1 MKKIVVISSSPRK
14 NGNSEIL
21 ADQFIKGATSV
32 GHKVIK
38 INLAN
43 YRIAPCLACEYC
55 RGHHNRCVLK
65 DDANKVIEEIV
76 NTDVFVM
83 ATPVYFYSLSAQLKI
98 LIDRMFAREYEIR
111 NSHKRKTAY
120 LILTSGSTDREQMH
134 GTIESF
140 RGFIKVLKKV
150 DEGGIIYGLGA
161 FNKGDAYTHP
171 SYDEAYQMGSTI

>member
-55 RGHHNRCVLK
+55 RGHPNRCVLK

-76 NTDVFVM
+76 IV
-83 ATPVYFYSLSAQLKI
+83 
-98 LIDRMFAREYEIR
+98 
-111 NSHKRKTAY
+111 
-120 LILTSGSTDREQMH
+120 
-134 GTIESF
+134 
-140 RGFIKVLKKV
+140 
-150 DEGGIIYGLGA
+150 
-161 FNKGDAYTHP
+161 
-171 SYDEAYQMGSTI
+171 

>member
-1 MKKIVVISSSPRK
+1 M
-14 NGNSEIL
+14 
-21 ADQFIKGATSV
+21 
-32 GHKVIK
+32 
-38 INLAN
+38 
-43 YRIAPCLACEYC
+43 
-55 RGHHNRCVLK
+55 
-65 DDANKVIEEIV
+65 
-76 NTDVFVM
+76 
-83 ATPVYFYSLSAQLKI
+83 SAQLKI

-111 NSHKRKTAY
+111 NSPKRKTAY

>member
-1 MKKIVVISSSPRK
+1 MCGTYGSSKYAISSGVRTIS
-14 NGNSEIL
+14 S
-21 ADQFIKGATSV
+21 
-32 GHKVIK
+32 
-38 INLAN
+38 
-43 YRIAPCLACEYC
+43 AC
-55 RGHHNRCVLK
+55 K
-65 DDANKVIEEIV
+65 ASSK
-76 NTDVFVM
+76 
-83 ATPVYFYSLSAQLKI
+83 
-98 LIDRMFAREYEIR
+98 
-111 NSHKRKTAY
+111 Y

>member
-32 GHKVIK
+32 GYKVIK

-76 NTDVFVM
+76 NADVFVM
-83 ATPVYFYSLSAQLKI
+83 ATPVYFYSLSA
-98 LIDRMFAREYEIR
+98 REYEIR
-111 NSHKRKTAY
+111 NSPKRKTAY

>member
-76 NTDVFVM
+76 NADVFVM

-111 NSHKRKTAY
+111 NSPKRKTAY
-120 LILTSGSTDREQMH
+120 LIVNKCTEQ
-134 GTIESF
+134 
-140 RGFIKVLKKV
+140 LKALEDLLRCSKRWMKEELFMV
-150 DEGGIIYGLGA
+150 
-161 FNKGDAYTHP
+161 
-171 SYDEAYQMGSTI
+171 

>member
-32 GHKVIK
+32 GYKVIK

-55 RGHHNRCVLK
+55 RRHHNRCVLK
-65 DDANKVIEEIV
+65 V
-76 NTDVFVM
+76 NADVFVM

-111 NSHKRKTAY
+111 NSPKRKTAY